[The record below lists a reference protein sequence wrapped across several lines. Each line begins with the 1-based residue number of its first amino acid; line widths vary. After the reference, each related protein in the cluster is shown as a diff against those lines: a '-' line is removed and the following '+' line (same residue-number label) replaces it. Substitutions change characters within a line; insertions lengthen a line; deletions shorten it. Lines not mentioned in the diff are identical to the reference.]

1 MKSSLIKQISIL
13 TLTALLL
20 IAGVGGAAWTKF
32 SLVITNQHEIANI
45 TSGLRNQIEADMMHD
60 ALRAD
65 VISRILAGKSNNDIA
80 AKDAAKSL
88 EEHAKLFREHV
99 ATNAA
104 MKFGNKV
111 TESISRIAKPL
122 EDYIAAAERVVSLA
136 SKDLPGA
143 EAQLP
148 AFQDAFTKLEGE
160 MSKLSDAIEEESKV
174 KASENES
181 LVASFKSILLTS
193 LAVAATLL
201 VFLTLFLARIIPRP
215 FRKIVHELSNT
226 AAAANSTAANVA
238 ATSQDLAAGASESA
252 ASLEETSA
260 SLEEVSSMIKRTS
273 DNAQSARQLAGEA
286 RAAADHG
293 ATDMQYMSKAMA
305 EIKASSDN
313 IAKIIKTIDEIAF
326 QTNLLALNAAVEAA
340 RAGEAGAG
348 FAVVADEVR
357 SLAQRSALAA
367 KETAAKIEDSIQK
380 SNRGVQISDKVN
392 VGLNEIVTR
401 TRQMDELI
409 NEIASATSEQS
420 QGIIQINA
428 AIGQFDHVTQ
438 NTAANSNT
446 IAHAAQQLRLQASS
460 LDTGINDL
468 QELVGGEKAD
478 LKKSADPTQPA
489 TKPTPAPTQKSF
501 RPKSNIPTA
510 NRDRANAAISLSTIP
525 STSKANEPIPAG
537 FTDF

>member
-80 AKDAAKSL
+80 AKDAAESL

-136 SKDLPGA
+136 SKDLLGA

-460 LDTGINDL
+460 LDTGIKNL
-468 QELVGGEKAD
+468 L
-478 LKKSADPTQPA
+478 
-489 TKPTPAPTQKSF
+489 
-501 RPKSNIPTA
+501 
-510 NRDRANAAISLSTIP
+510 AARKLT
-525 STSKANEPIPAG
+525 
-537 FTDF
+537 

>member
-80 AKDAAKSL
+80 AKDAAESL

-136 SKDLPGA
+136 SKDLLGA

-501 RPKSNIPTA
+501 RPKSKIPTA

>member
-80 AKDAAKSL
+80 AKDAAESL

-501 RPKSNIPTA
+501 RPKSKIPTA

>member
-501 RPKSNIPTA
+501 RPKSKIPTA

>member
-136 SKDLPGA
+136 SKDLLGA

-501 RPKSNIPTA
+501 RPKSKIPTA